1 MSRSQKKT
9 WGWTDH
15 QTPNSSRQKRFA
27 NKKVRRTRD
36 IPNGGAH
43 KKLYC
48 SYDICDY
55 KFLYFSIVKVR
66 EHVQLFGGKIYK
78 FYQK

>member
-1 MSRSQKKT
+1 MSRSRKKT

-15 QTPNSSRQKRFA
+15 QTPNSKQQKRFT
-27 NKKVRRTRD
+27 NKTVRRSWD
-36 IPNGGAH
+36 IPNGCAY

-55 KFLYFSIVKVR
+55 KFLYFSMIEVR
-66 EHVQLFGGKIYK
+66 EHMKLFGWKIYK

>member
-1 MSRSQKKT
+1 MSRSKKKT

-15 QTPNSSRQKRFA
+15 HTPNSRHQKRFA
-27 NKKVRRTRD
+27 NKKVRRTEN
-36 IPNGGAH
+36 IPNGGAY

-55 KFLYFSIVKVR
+55 KFLYFSRVEVC
-66 EHVQLFGGKIYK
+66 EYLELFDGKIYK
-78 FYQK
+78 LYQK

>member
-1 MSRSQKKT
+1 MSRSRKKT

-15 QTPNSSRQKRFA
+15 KTPNSKQQKRAA
-27 NKKVRRTRD
+27 NKTVRRSWD
-36 IPNGGAH
+36 IPNGCAY

-55 KFLYFSIVKVR
+55 KFLYFSMIEVR
-66 EHVQLFGGKIYK
+66 EHMKLFGWKIYK